1 MFITYTKEGACFLFR
16 GNVFFHHLIKIV
28 FLISAFS
35 SAYCGASSDQISPR
49 NNNELVQQSSRQ
61 SESVNRQNAN
71 PPHEIAAQTQ
81 PHERQERTEPSRA
94 EQVMKA
100 IAKAYPPQIAGP
112 AIFQNGDWTVTI
124 RGETF
129 YFAEG
134 RMLPENLKDKYA
146 EYDAQPFYRYI
157 EKLPQWKPAS
167 EEENA
172 SRRNSANRRNENPPK
187 RAPFFFD
194 ALFRA
199 SSRDES
205 YLHVK
210 TLKFLGR
217 NVMVHYSILEQLAL
231 VEEEINRVAQN
242 SAEVRSWIA
251 NIKSVTGW
259 NWRSIAD
266 TQSRSF
272 HSYGTAIDILPVS
285 NKGLATYWLW
295 TADWNPE
302 WWNVPYSQ
310 RFHPP
315 EAVVQSFEKY
325 GFTWGGKWAL
335 FDTMHF
341 EYRPE
346 ILDLSTLK
354 MAEYY

>member
-1 MFITYTKEGACFLFR
+1 LFR
-16 GNVFFHHLIKIV
+16 ERFVNHHIIGIIIYISIASFAFGNGGFDQKSPHDTELAEQSLDPMGEID
-28 FLISAFS
+28 SETNEGDES
-35 SAYCGASSDQISPR
+35 S
-49 NNNELVQQSSRQ
+49 
-61 SESVNRQNAN
+61 SE
-71 PPHEIAAQTQ
+71 T
-81 PHERQERTEPSRA
+81 PSRA

-100 IAKAYPPQIAGP
+100 ISAAYAPHIAGP

-124 RGETF
+124 RGEVF

-134 RMLPENLKDKYA
+134 RLLPENLKDKYA

-157 EKLPQWKPAS
+157 EKLPPWEPAS
-167 EEENA
+167 EEESA
-172 SRRNSANRRNENPPK
+172 SRRNMNNRRRDNPPK

-199 SSRDES
+199 SSRNES
-205 YLHVK
+205 YDRVK
-210 TLKFLGR
+210 TLKFLGK
-217 NVMVHYSILEQLAL
+217 NVMVHYSILEQLSL
-231 VEEEINRVAQN
+231 VEEAINQAAQTN
-242 SAEVRSWIA
+242 AEVRSWIA
-251 NIKSVTGW
+251 NINTVTGY

-272 HSYGTAIDILPVS
+272 HSYGTAVDILPIS
-285 NKGLATYWLW
+285 TRGLATYWLW

-310 RFHPP
+310 RLHPP

-346 ILDLSTLK
+346 ILLLSDID
-354 MAEYY
+354 MAEYD